1 MTRNVLPARPAKA
14 IARLCA
20 VLTAAFVPLECAF
33 ARGLDDAGAAMI
45 AAQHGDYDQAIR
57 LLTSAIAAGDLSPQN
72 TMLAY
77 HNRGNAYQDKAD
89 YAHAIADYDAAIKLK
104 PDYANAWYARG
115 RARFAMGQF
124 PAAATDFVKS
134 ASLDPKDAYAMIWL
148 HMTRRRTAANDGG
161 ELARNAMK
169 IDLARWP
176 GAVINLYL
184 GKGTPQQARA
194 AVTKGD
200 AEQACEAAFYLGEY
214 ELMRKNTAG
223 AKALF
228 QEAAKACS
236 PTTDEAD
243 GAAVELKRL

>member
-1 MTRNVLPARPAKA
+1 MAKFA
-14 IARLCA
+14 LALA
-20 VLTAAFVPLECAF
+20 VSVFGVGVAL

-45 AAQHGDYDQAIR
+45 AAQHGDYEQAIR
-57 LLTSAIAAGDLSPQN
+57 LLTSALTAGDLSPQN

-77 HNRGNAYQDKAD
+77 HNRGNAYQDKGD
-89 YAHAIADYDAAIKLK
+89 YVHAIADYDAAIKIR
-104 PDYANAWYARG
+104 PGYANAWYARG
-115 RARFAMGQF
+115 RAQFAQGLF

-148 HMTRRRTAANDGG
+148 HLARRRTAANDGG

-184 GKGTPQQARA
+184 GTSTPAQTRA
-194 AVTKGD
+194 AATKGD
-200 AEQACEAAFYLGEY
+200 AEQMCEAAFYLGEY
-214 ELMRKNTAG
+214 ELLRKNTA
-223 AKALF
+223 AARTLF
-228 QEAAKACS
+228 QEAAKICS
-236 PTTDEAD
+236 PTTDEVD